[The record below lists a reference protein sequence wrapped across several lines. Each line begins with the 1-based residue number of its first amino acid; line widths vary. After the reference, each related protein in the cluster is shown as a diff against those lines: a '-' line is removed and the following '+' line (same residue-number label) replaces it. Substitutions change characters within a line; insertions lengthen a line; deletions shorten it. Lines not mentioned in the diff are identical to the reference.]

1 MPDITLIENVERLT
15 HAREKL
21 AFLYDCFSQSDDFE
35 FSNFGGNFGI
45 TLILEDLVRELQ
57 DIESTLSILV
67 KKYS

>member
-15 HAREKL
+15 HAKEKL

-45 TLILEDLVRELQ
+45 TLILER
-57 DIESTLSILV
+57 SG
-67 KKYS
+67 